1 MRADGTPATEKKKAD
16 RPPERKAF
24 LARWAPLLGAVVF
37 GAALFLLHREL
48 RGFHYRD
55 VLHVLGALPSDRLLL
70 AFGCTAAAYL
80 ATTGYDTL
88 AVRWLGR
95 PISYPRTA
103 FAAFASTAV
112 SNTLGMPLF
121 TGMPLRARLY
131 TGWGLSAVNIGRLV
145 LFGFV
150 TFWLGFCTL
159 AGAAF
164 LFDPIAL
171 PARLGLPVAT
181 VRPLGMLFAAVVMAY
196 LALVLSLRRPLV
208 IKGIETV
215 LPSFPVALG
224 QIAVSS
230 LDWTFAG
237 AVLYSLLPPAWDLLF
252 FHFLAVFLFAQVAGL
267 MSNVPGGLGVFETVI
282 VLLLPADLPRPQLLA
297 ALVAYR
303 GVYYFLPLLAAALVL
318 GGHEVARH
326 RAQVG
331 RLARQVGALAP
342 GVIPPVL
349 AAATFV
355 GGLVLLLSGATPALH
370 SRLRGLDQ
378 ILPLPVIEISHFLG
392 SLAGVGLLF
401 LAIGLQRRLDAA
413 WYLTALLLGSGAVL
427 SLLKGLDW
435 EEALILTLLLA
446 ALLSCR
452 AHFDRR
458 ASLLAEPFTPGWIAA
473 IAVALGS
480 SLWLGFF
487 AYKHVAFSNDLWWH
501 FTLFGNAPRFLR
513 ASVGTLA
520 LALAL
525 ALGRLLRPA
534 IPAPEPP
541 SADELDKA
549 AALAARSPRTS
560 SYLALLGDKRLLFHP
575 QGDAFLMFGV
585 ERRSWVALGDPV
597 GSEERQAD
605 LAWSL
610 RELADRHGGWTVFYQ
625 VTPQRLHIY
634 VDLGLSMVKLG
645 EEARVPL
652 ADFSLEG
659 SPRKKLRHAWRRA
672 QDEGV
677 GFEVVPASAVEPLLH
692 ELEEISNDWMRAK
705 NTREKGFSLGRFDR
719 GYLRH
724 FPMALIRGKDGRVV
738 AFANLWPGGE
748 KEELSI
754 DLMRY
759 REAAPGGV
767 MDFLFLE
774 LMLWGRAEGYRWFS
788 LGMAPLSG
796 LEERALAPL
805 WNRVGALVF
814 RHGEHFY
821 NFQGL
826 RHYKEKFDPVWEPRY
841 LACPGGFA
849 LPRVLADIAA
859 LIGGGLRGVVGR

>member
-1 MRADGTPATEKKKAD
+1 MSAAGPPATAEPRAD
-16 RPPERKAF
+16 PPKPS
-24 LARWAPLLGAVVF
+24 LARLAPLLGTVF
-37 GAALFLLHREL
+37 FGVSLLLLHREL
-48 RGFHYRD
+48 QGFRYRD
-55 VLHVLGALPSDRLLL
+55 ILHFLSELPGSRLLL
-70 AFGCTAAAYL
+70 ALGCTAAAYL
-80 ATTGYDTL
+80 ATTGYDAL

-95 PISYPRTA
+95 PLPFVRTA
-103 FAAFASTAV
+103 FAAFTGTAV
-112 SNTLGMPLF
+112 SNTLGMPLL

-131 TGWGLSAVNIGRLV
+131 TGWGLSAVDIGRLV
-145 LFGFV
+145 LFGFA
-150 TFWLGFCTL
+150 TFWLGFSAL

-164 LFDPIAL
+164 LSDPIAL
-171 PARLGLPVAT
+171 PAHLGLPVAT
-181 VRPLGMLFAAVVMAY
+181 VRPLGLLFAVVVAAY
-196 LALVLSLRRPLV
+196 LTLVLLHRRPLV
-208 IKGIETV
+208 VRGIETT

-224 QIAVSS
+224 QIAVAS
-230 LDWTFAG
+230 LDWAFAG
-237 AVLYSLLPPAWDLLF
+237 AVLYSLLPPSWDLPF

-267 MSNVPGGLGVFETVI
+267 VSNVPGGLGVFETVM
-282 VLLLPADLPRPQLLA
+282 VLLIPADLPRPQLLA

-303 GVYYFLPLLAAALVL
+303 GVYYFLPLLVAALAL
-318 GGHEVARH
+318 GAHEVARH
-326 RAQVG
+326 RTLMG
-331 RLARQVGALAP
+331 RLARQAGALAP
-342 GVIPPVL
+342 GVVAPVL
-349 AAATFV
+349 AAATFL
-355 GGLVLLLSGATPALH
+355 GGLVLLVSGATPSLH
-370 SRLRGLDQ
+370 ARLQGLDRV
-378 ILPLPVIEISHFLG
+378 LPLPVIEISHFLG

-401 LAIGLQRRLDAA
+401 LAVGLQRRLDAA
-413 WYLTALLLGSGAVL
+413 FHLTALLLASGAVL

-435 EEALILTLLLA
+435 EEALLLTLLLA

-458 ASLLAEPFTPGWIAA
+458 ASLTAEPFTPGWIAA
-473 IAVALGS
+473 IAIALGS

-487 AYKHVAFSNDLWWH
+487 AYKHIAYSHDLWWH

-513 ASVGTLA
+513 AAVGTLA
-520 LALAL
+520 LALGL

-534 IPAPEPP
+534 PPEPQPP
-541 SADELDKA
+541 SAGELDRA
-549 AALAARSPRTS
+549 ADLAARSPRAS

-575 QGDAFLMFGV
+575 QGDAFVMFGV

-597 GSEERQAD
+597 GTEDRQAD

-625 VTPQRLHIY
+625 VTPQRLHLY

-659 SPRKKLRHAWRRA
+659 SARKKLRHTWRRA
-672 QDEGV
+672 QDEGLR
-677 GFEVVPASAVEPLLH
+677 FEVVPASGIEPLFP
-692 ELEEISNDWMRAK
+692 ELEDISEEWLQSK
-705 NTREKGFSLGRFDR
+705 STREKGFSLGRFDR
-719 GYLRH
+719 AYLRR
-724 FPMALIRGKDGRVV
+724 FPIAVIRGGRKEERII

-754 DLMRY
+754 DLMRH
-759 REAAPGGV
+759 REEAPGGV

-774 LMLWGRAEGYRWFS
+774 LMLWGREQGYRWFG

-796 LEERALAPL
+796 LEEHALAPL
-805 WNRVGALVF
+805 WNRVGSLVF

-826 RHYKEKFDPVWEPRY
+826 RQYKEKFGPVWEPRY
-841 LACPGGFA
+841 LACPSGLV

-859 LIGGGLRGVVGR
+859 LIGGGLRGVVSR

>member
-1 MRADGTPATEKKKAD
+1 MRVAGTTAAAPPGAD
-16 RPPERKAF
+16 RTAPPKTS
-24 LARWAPLLGAVVF
+24 LARLAPLLGTLFFCV
-37 GAALFLLHREL
+37 ALVLLHREL
-48 RGFHYRD
+48 RGFHYHDILR
-55 VLHVLGALPSDRLLL
+55 VLSELPGDCLLL
-70 AFGCTAAAYL
+70 AFGCTVAAYL

-88 AVRWLGR
+88 AVCWLGR
-95 PISYPRTA
+95 AVSYPRTA

-112 SNTLGMPLF
+112 SNTLGMPLL

-131 TGWGLSAVNIGRLV
+131 TGWGLSTVDIGRLV

-159 AGAAF
+159 AGVAF
-164 LFDPIAL
+164 LAAPIAL

-181 VRPLGMLFAAVVMAY
+181 VRPLGLLFAALVAAY
-196 LALVLSLRRPLV
+196 LALVLFLRRPLV
-208 IKGIETV
+208 VKGIETA

-237 AVLYSLLPPAWDLLF
+237 AVLYSLLPPAWDLPF

-267 MSNVPGGLGVFETVI
+267 VSNVPGGLGVFETVI

-303 GVYYFLPLLAAALVL
+303 GVYYFLPLLAAALAL
-318 GGHEVARH
+318 GGHEMARH
-326 RAQVG
+326 RARMG

-342 GVIPPVL
+342 GVVPPVL

-355 GGLVLLLSGATPALH
+355 GGLVLLLSGATPAIH

-378 ILPLPVIEISHFLG
+378 VLPLPVIEISHFLG

-413 WYLTALLLGSGAVL
+413 WHLTALLLGGGAVL

-452 AHFDRR
+452 THFDRR

-487 AYKHVAFSNDLWWH
+487 AYKHVDYSNDLWWR

-520 LALAL
+520 LILSL

-534 IPAPEPP
+534 SPEPESP
-541 SADELDKA
+541 SAEELDKA

-597 GSEERQAD
+597 GTEERQAD

-625 VTPQRLHIY
+625 ATPQRLHLY

-652 ADFSLEG
+652 TDFSLEG
-659 SPRKKLRHAWRRA
+659 SPRKKLRHARRRA
-672 QDEGV
+672 QDQGLR
-677 GFEVVPASAVEPLLH
+677 FEVVPASGIEPLFA
-692 ELEEISNDWMRAK
+692 ELEEVSQDWLRAK
-705 NTREKGFSLGRFDR
+705 NTQEKGFSLGRFDR
-719 GYLRH
+719 GYLRR
-724 FPMALIRGKDGRVV
+724 FPIAVIHHGDRIV
-738 AFANLWPGGE
+738 AFANLWPGGD

-754 DLMRY
+754 DLMRH
-759 REAAPGGV
+759 REEAPDGV
-767 MDFLFLE
+767 MDFLFVE
-774 LMLWGRAEGYRWFS
+774 LMLWGREQGYRWFS

-796 LEERALAPL
+796 LEEHALAPL
-805 WNRVGALVF
+805 WNRVGSLVF

-826 RHYKEKFDPVWEPRY
+826 RQYKEKFDPVWEPRY
-841 LACPGGFA
+841 LACPGGLV
-849 LPRVLADIAA
+849 LPRVLADVAA

>member
-1 MRADGTPATEKKKAD
+1 MRAAGTAE
-16 RPPERKAF
+16 PPRAEGA
-24 LARWAPLLGAVVF
+24 ARRRTYRGRLAPLLGTVFF

-48 RGFHYRD
+48 RGFHLRD
-55 VLHVLGALPSDRLLL
+55 ILLVLGELPRSRLLL
-70 AFGCTAAAYL
+70 AFGCTVAAYL

-95 PISYPRTA
+95 SISYPRTA

-112 SNTLGMPLF
+112 SNTLGMPLL

-131 TGWGLSAVNIGRLV
+131 TGWGLSAVDIGRLV
-145 LFGFV
+145 LFGFS
-150 TFWLGFCTL
+150 TFWLGFCAL

-164 LFDPIAL
+164 LSDPIAL
-171 PARLGLPVAT
+171 PARLDLPVAT
-181 VRPLGMLFAAVVMAY
+181 VRPLGLLFAAVIAAY
-196 LALVLSLRRPLV
+196 LGLVLFFRRPLV
-208 IKGIETV
+208 VRGIETA

-224 QIAVSS
+224 QIAVAS
-230 LDWTFAG
+230 LDWAFAG
-237 AVLYSLLPPAWDLLF
+237 AVLYSLLPPSWDLPF

-267 MSNVPGGLGVFETVI
+267 VSNVPGGLGIFETVI
-282 VLLLPADLPRPQLLA
+282 VLLLPADLPRPHLLA

-303 GVYYFLPLLAAALVL
+303 GVYYFLPLLAAALAL
-318 GGHEVARH
+318 GAHEAARH
-326 RAQVG
+326 RALMG
-331 RLARQVGALAP
+331 RLARRVGALAP
-342 GVIPPVL
+342 GVVPPVL
-349 AAATFV
+349 AAATFA
-355 GGLVLLLSGATPALH
+355 GGLVLLLSGATPAIH

-378 ILPLPVIEISHFLG
+378 VLPLPVIEISHFLG

-401 LAIGLQRRLDAA
+401 LAMGLQRRLDAA
-413 WYLTALLLGSGAVL
+413 WHLTALLLGGGAVL

-435 EEALILTLLLA
+435 EEALVLTLLLA
-446 ALLSCR
+446 AHLSCR

-458 ASLLAEPFTPGWIAA
+458 ASLTAEPFTPGWIAA
-473 IAVALGS
+473 IAVALGG

-487 AYKHVAFSNDLWWH
+487 AYQHVAWSNDLWWH

-513 ASVGTLA
+513 AAVGAVA
-520 LALAL
+520 LALGL

-534 IPAPEPP
+534 SPEPESP
-541 SADELDKA
+541 SAAELDRA

-575 QGDAFLMFGV
+575 QGDAFVMFGV

-597 GSEERQAD
+597 GAEDRQAD

-625 VTPQRLHIY
+625 VTPQRLHLY

-652 ADFSLEG
+652 SGFSLEG
-659 SPRKKLRHAWRRA
+659 SSRKKLRHAWRRA
-672 QDEGV
+672 QDEGLR
-677 GFEVVPASAVEPLLH
+677 FEVVPASEAEPLLA
-692 ELEEISNDWMRAK
+692 ELEDISQEWLRSK

-719 GYLRH
+719 GYLRR
-724 FPMALIRGKDGRVV
+724 FPIAVIKKEDRIV

-748 KEELSI
+748 QEELSI
-754 DLMRY
+754 DLMRH
-759 REAAPGGV
+759 REEAPGGV

-774 LMLWGRAEGYRWFS
+774 LMLWGREQGYRWFS

-796 LEERALAPL
+796 LEEHALAPL
-805 WNRVGALVF
+805 WNRVGSLVF

-826 RHYKEKFDPVWEPRY
+826 RQYKEKFDPDWEPRY
-841 LACPGGFA
+841 LACPGGLA